1 MHSCRVEVC
10 GGKYEEMECFCD
22 EITIMTV
29 PPPGG
34 LSLQPGRAR
43 VDHAAGQV
51 NGRRKAGRRR
61 GRAKSV
67 GVISDRPPPGRS
79 GSSCGG
85 RRQQAS
91 PTPTW
96 TPAPDFSIGKHRDA
110 DRLTAVWPSAVCSSR
125 PFALWPS
132 GPLALSPSGPL
143 ALWPS
148 RLFADDCWSVF
159 SLTSHTISFG
169 IAAVASRCIHR
180 TAGTPREGD
189 PVPSN

>member
-1 MHSCRVEVC
+1 MLLRRDHDHDRPTTR
-10 GGKYEEMECFCD
+10 GGS
-22 EITIMTV
+22 
-29 PPPGG
+29 

-125 PFALWPS
+125 PAAPFR
-132 GPLALSPSGPL
+132 PL

-148 RLFADDCWSVF
+148 RPLAFSQTSWSVSTHLDHDQWSGPTHNF
-159 SLTSHTISFG
+159 LRYRR
-169 IAAVASRCIHR
+169 RCLALYTQDGR
-180 TAGTPREGD
+180 NTA
-189 PVPSN
+189 

>member
-1 MHSCRVEVC
+1 MLLRRDRDHDRPTR
-10 GGKYEEMECFCD
+10 GGS
-22 EITIMTV
+22 
-29 PPPGG
+29 

-110 DRLTAVWPSAVCSSR
+110 DRLTAVWPSAVCRLFIPPCS
-125 PFALWPS
+125 
-132 GPLALSPSGPL
+132 ALSPSRPL

-180 TAGTPREGD
+180 TVGTPREGD